1 MEKQYKYRIYP
12 SREQRAQIMANFGC
26 VRFVYNHY
34 LKKRTAL
41 YKADKTT
48 MSLSECGRD
57 LTQLK
62 KAPGYEWLAQADDNS
77 LRYALKDLDKAF
89 SAFFNSLKKT
99 KAPTAF
105 VSTLT
110 GFPQLKSKRENRQ
123 SYRSKNNTVRQ
134 SIELFDNKIKLPKL
148 GYVKCKVSR
157 PIEGRIVSAT
167 ITQVPSGKFFATV
180 CCTDITASPPLS
192 SFPEKSIG
200 IHMGIKTLATLSNGI
215 EYENHRAFEKSRKKI
230 SRLNRSMS
238 RKPKDSNNR
247 EKARIKLALAYE
259 KMTNQRNDYIHKL
272 TTKLVREYDNI
283 SIRNEKFK
291 SSKPWFAKQINY
303 AGWAAFAKQLEY
315 KAAWQGKQVNKISPC
330 HPCVGVCSTC
340 GEKHPAKKLPEL
352 WTCPNCNSIRN
363 RNINTAKNIE
373 KYASS
378 TAGQVES

>member
-12 SREQRAQIMANFGC
+12 SHEQQAQIMANFGC

-62 KAPGYEWLAQADDNS
+62 KQPGYEWLAQADDNS

-105 VSTLT
+105 VTTLT

-123 SYRSKNNTVRQ
+123 SYRSKNNVVRQ
-134 SIELFDNKIKLPKL
+134 SIELLDNKIKLPKL

-157 PIEGRIVSAT
+157 PVEGRIVSAT
-167 ITQVPSGKFFATV
+167 ITQVPSGKFFVTV
-180 CCTDITASPPLS
+180 CCMGVPATSHPSTT
-192 SFPEKSIG
+192 EKSIG
-200 IHMGIKTLATLSNGI
+200 IHMGIKTLATLSNGE
-215 EYENHRAFEKSRKKI
+215 EYHSLRAFEKSRKKI

-247 EKARIKLALAYE
+247 EKARIKLARVYE
-259 KMTNQRNDYIHKL
+259 KVSNQRNDFIHKL
-272 TTKLVREYDNI
+272 TTKLVREYDSI
-283 SIRNEKFK
+283 SIRKEKFK

-315 KAAWQGKQVNKISPC
+315 KANWRGKQVNKISPY
-330 HPCVGVCSTC
+330 HPCVRLCSTC
-340 GEKHPAKKLPEL
+340 NEKHPAKNLPES
-352 WTCPNCNSIRN
+352 WTCPNCNTIHN